1 MGRMSKLWLCV
12 LGVAWVAGAVGCV
25 PIDLGSVKALSPSAV
40 LQTVWVDVA
49 APQDRQPVS
58 LRWESERRVSGFAGC
73 NRYTSEVVLGA
84 QGISFKGTA
93 TTRMQCEPEAMD
105 TEQRYTQALD
115 KTRSAR
121 IDKGVLE
128 LLGEQGQILWR
139 FKPLV

>member
-1 MGRMSKLWLCV
+1 MGKTKKRWLCA
-12 LGVAWVAGAVGCV
+12 LGLVWVASAVGCV
-25 PIDLGSVKALSPSAV
+25 PIDMGGVKALSPSAV

-49 APQDRQPVS
+49 APQDRPPVS

-73 NRYTSEVVLGA
+73 NRYTSAVVLGA
-84 QGISFKGTA
+84 QAVSFKGTA

-105 TEQRYTQALD
+105 TEQRYTQALE

-128 LLGEQGQILWR
+128 LLGEQGQVLWR

>member
-1 MGRMSKLWLCV
+1 MGEKIKRWIYS
-12 LGVAWVAGAVGCV
+12 LGVAWVASAVGCV
-25 PIDLGSVKALSPSAV
+25 PVYTEAVKALSPSA
-40 LQTVWVDVA
+40 LMQTTWVDVA

-73 NRYTSEVVLGA
+73 NRYTSQVALGA
-84 QGISFKGTA
+84 QALSFQQIA

-105 TEQRYTQALD
+105 TEQRYTQALG

-128 LLGEQGQILWR
+128 LLDGQGKILWR